1 MVFTA
6 QSGQHVVMLWG
17 SSSSPESLECHVKRI
32 QEAVSAT
39 GRVQVENIERL
50 KIAKHV
56 DSSFNAVVSGMDNSS
71 VLFHSLET
79 LAEIARMLKPGGT
92 ACIREAVSETQ
103 ITATLRTADKL
114 KSVLRLSGFVEISET
129 ETSSLSDEEKTSLK
143 NRLGGDVS
151 KVVEMQAKKPNYEV
165 GASTQLKLPGLQKP
179 QVSADV
185 AAVWTLA
192 SNDMGDDGIELMDS
206 DDLLDANDLKKPD
219 PASLRATCGTGG
231 DKKKKACKNCS
242 CGLAE
247 EQAGKPK
254 PENAT
259 SACGSCFLGDA
270 FRCSSCPYLGLPA
283 FKPGEKVAITE
294 RLLKADA

>member
-1 MVFTA
+1 MVFKA
-6 QSGQHVVMLWG
+6 LSGQHVVMLWG
-17 SSSSPESLECHVKRI
+17 SSSAPESLEGHVKRL

-39 GRVQVENIERL
+39 GRIQVENIERL
-50 KIAKHV
+50 IMAKHA

-71 VLFHSLET
+71 VLFHSLEI

-103 ITATLRTADKL
+103 ISATLRTADKL

-129 ETSSLSDEEKTSLK
+129 ETFSLSDEEKSALK
-143 NRLGGDVS
+143 SRLGDVS
-151 KVVEMQAKKPNYEV
+151 EIVEIQAKKPNYEI

>member
-1 MVFTA
+1 MVFKA
-6 QSGQHVVMLWG
+6 LSGQHVVMLWG
-17 SSSSPESLECHVKRI
+17 SSSAPESLEGHVKRL

-39 GRVQVENIERL
+39 GRIQVENIERL
-50 KIAKHV
+50 IMAKHA

-71 VLFHSLET
+71 VLFHSLEI

-103 ITATLRTADKL
+103 ISATLRTADKL

-129 ETSSLSDEEKTSLK
+129 ETFSLSDEEKSALK
-143 NRLGGDVS
+143 SRLGDVS
-151 KVVEMQAKKPNYEV
+151 EIVEIQAKKPNYEV

>member
-1 MVFTA
+1 MVFIPRA
-6 QSGQHVVMLWG
+6 GEHVVMLWG
-17 SSSSPESLECHVKRI
+17 SSSTPQSLETHVKSL
-32 QEAVSAT
+32 QAAVTAS

-50 KIAKHV
+50 TMSKHP
-56 DSSFNAVVSGMDNSS
+56 DSSFSAVISGLDGAS

-79 LAEIARMLKPGGT
+79 LAEIARMLKAGGV
-92 ACIREAVSETQ
+92 ACIREAVSDTQ
-103 ITATLRTADKL
+103 VSATLRTTEKL
-114 KSVLRLSGFVEISET
+114 KSVLRLSGFMDISQT
-129 ETSSLSDEEKTSLK
+129 ETISLSDDDKTALQT
-143 NRLGGDVS
+143 RLGGDVS
-151 KVVEMQAKKPNYEV
+151 KVVEVQAKKPDYEV
-165 GASTQLKLPGLQKP
+165 GASSQLKLPGLQKP

-219 PASLRATCGTGG
+219 PASLKATCGTGG
-231 DKKKKACKNCS
+231 DKKKKACKDCS

-270 FRCSSCPYLGLPA
+270 FRCSSCPYLGFPA

-294 RLLKADA
+294 RLLKADS